1 VSLAELDTLYDK
13 ILVGPK
19 KKRDVGVVRGGVRE
33 HTTIPYGR
41 TYLNHMIMRATSMDC
56 LDQVTY
62 PQWQLNGANR

>member
-1 VSLAELDTLYDK
+1 MA
-13 ILVGPK
+13 
-19 KKRDVGVVRGGVRE
+19 GGVRE
-33 HTTIPYGR
+33 PAIISYGR